1 MVARELGERQ
11 VNITVQVQPNAR
23 SNAVLG
29 FEDGVLHLKIAA
41 PPVKGKANRE
51 LIEFLS
57 KLLGVS
63 RGSINIERGIT
74 GRRKVIAIAGHDPD
88 KIIERIKRSG
98 AKSYEDPS
106 LRRPAPGGRE
116 L

>member
-1 MVARELGERQ
+1 LGERQ
-11 VNITVQVQPNAR
+11 VSITVKVQPSAR
-23 SNAVLG
+23 SSEVLG
-29 FEDGVLHLKIAA
+29 FEDGILHVKIAA

-51 LIEFLS
+51 LIELLS

-63 RGSINIERGIT
+63 KGSIDIERGIT

-88 KIIERIKRSG
+88 KIMERIKRSG